1 MITIRKVRKLAR
13 DGSGTLAV
21 LESELLE
28 SVEDVLRDIDRS

>member
-1 MITIRKVRKLAR
+1 MGKLAR
-13 DGSGTLAV
+13 DGSGPLAV